1 MFNTKN
7 MKELTSEQKV
17 IRTIKRWGIG
27 AVVGLVGLV
36 LALNSYT
43 VVQDG
48 TVKPRLSWV
57 KLTLAQYYPAF
68 IL

>member
-27 AVVGLVGLV
+27 AVVG
-36 LALNSYT
+36 
-43 VVQDG
+43 
-48 TVKPRLSWV
+48 
-57 KLTLAQYYPAF
+57 
-68 IL
+68 